1 MAGAALLGTAGCGV
15 FSGGQQS
22 GNGGN
27 GGGGGKKVLNTYYN
41 ADISDL
47 VSTTTTDSY
56 SFEVIYNVNEGL
68 YRLDENEKPIPAMA
82 ESSEMSDDGL
92 EYTFTLR
99 DGIKW
104 SNGDPVTSK
113 DFKYAWLR
121 AINGKTGGSYSFI
134 VADYIKGGNEYGSGD
149 AGEDQVA
156 IETPD
161 DKTLKVT
168 LTDPTPFFLG
178 LTAFPT
184 YYPLNQKFL
193 ESKGDKFGL
202 GADSLLYNGP
212 YKLTK
217 FDAANQAVLQKYEDY
232 WDAKNVDLDEVN
244 IRVVKDNQT
253 ALNLYKSGDLDIVVL
268 VAQNVN
274 QYKDSKEFDTVP
286 EFWTSFLYLNHDDPV
301 LGNENIRRAIMT
313 GFDRSAITDKLLNDG
328 SKPATGFV
336 PDGMAGPG
344 DQTFREA
351 AGDTAPEFDPD
362 EAKKLY
368 QKGLQE
374 IGKEPTLEIT
384 GNDDNTSKNISTFL
398 KDQFEKNLGA
408 KVNINTQPFDAL
420 LEATES
426 GKYQIAA
433 LSWIADY
440 NDPMTYMD
448 LWLSDSDFNDLNYKS
463 DRYDQLINGAK
474 EESNPKKRMDMM
486 IEAEKLLLE
495 KDAALAPLYF
505 KATARLVKPYV
516 KNAISHPYGAP
527 YLLPRGCLPGVR
539 GWVGLRR
546 TASYRSLRG
555 RRSCV
560 VRRPS
565 RGARPRAGPDKDMA
579 PYARRRSPRSAVPGG
594 RHQLPDRPLA
604 LALASL

>member
-1 MAGAALLGTAGCGV
+1 MSVSGRDLAERGSRGPARMTRRNFLRIGGAGLAGTALLGTAGCGV

-92 EYTFTLR
+92 NYTFKLR
-99 DGIKW
+99 DGITW
-104 SNGDPVTSK
+104 SNGDPVTSQ

-121 AINGKTGGSYSFI
+121 AISGKTGGSYSFI
-134 VADYIKGGNEYGSGD
+134 VADYIKGGNKYGSGD

-193 ESKGDKFGL
+193 ESKGGKFGL

-217 FDAANQAVLQKYEDY
+217 FDAANQAVLQKYGDY

-244 IRVVKDNQT
+244 IRVVKDSQT

-268 VAQNVN
+268 VAQNVD

-313 GFDRSAITDKLLNDG
+313 GFDKSSITDKLLNDG

-351 AGDTAPEFDPD
+351 AGDTMPEFDPGK
-362 EAKKLY
+362 AKQLY
-368 QKGLQE
+368 QKGVQE
-374 IGKEPTLEIT
+374 LGKEPTLEIT
-384 GNDDNTSKNISTFL
+384 GNDDNTSKDISTFL

-408 KVNINTQPFDAL
+408 KVKINTQPFDAL

-426 GKYQIAA
+426 GKYQVAA

-448 LWLSDSDFNDLNYKS
+448 LWISDSDFNDLNYKS
-463 DRYDQLINGAK
+463 DRYDELINGAK
-474 EESNPKKRMDMM
+474 QEPDPKKAHGHDDRGR
-486 IEAEKLLLE
+486 ETPAGRGRGPGPTLLQGYG
-495 KDAALAPLYF
+495 P
-505 KATARLVKPYV
+505 ARETLRQEP
-516 KNAISHPYGAP
+516 H
-527 YLLPRGCLPGVR
+527 LPS
-539 GWVGLRR
+539 LRR
-546 TASYRSLRG
+546 RAPTTSTSASRS
-555 RRSCV
+555 RRV
-560 VRRPS
+560 NDAEPTG
-565 RGARPRAGPDKDMA
+565 GASTLSQPEKMTE
-579 PYARRRSPRSAVPGG
+579 SW
-594 RHQLPDRPLA
+594 
-604 LALASL
+604 